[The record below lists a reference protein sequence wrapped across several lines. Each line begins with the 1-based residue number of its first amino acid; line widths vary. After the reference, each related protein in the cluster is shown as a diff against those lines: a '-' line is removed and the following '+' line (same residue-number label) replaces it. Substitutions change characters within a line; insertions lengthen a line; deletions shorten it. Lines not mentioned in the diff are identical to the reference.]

1 MKKVLLIG
9 YPFPY
14 RHGGSPR
21 LVGLAKYLPEFGWEP
36 DILTPPLDEKP
47 GPELKIIETGY
58 SRPLWEKILKISPG
72 EDARKRMKQ
81 RLGDKSK
88 KSVLDFFFTHAGE
101 ILNYPDYDKGWK
113 RFAVKQGSDLLS
125 AGEFSAII
133 SSSAPVTAHLI
144 ARELKIKFKKPW
156 IADLRDL
163 WTQNHNYSYSAVR
176 KFFDRRLEIKTL
188 SAADALVT
196 VSEPWASKLGELH
209 RNKPVF
215 TVTNGFDPETV
226 NNPPAPLTSKFTITY
241 TGLIYPGQQDT
252 GKLFAALSE
261 LVSKGDVEAG
271 KIEVRFYGSAEEWLD
286 KEAEKFG
293 LANMVKQYGQ
303 VPRDTAI
310 QKQRES
316 QLLLLLDWD
325 DPREKGTYPGKV
337 FEYLAAGRPILAT
350 GGFKENVVAA
360 LLRETKAG
368 IQAVD
373 TVEIIGALL
382 DFYGEFK
389 RNGRLAPRGDE
400 NIIKNYSQSGMAKKF
415 ADVLGKLGQ

>member
-1 MKKVLLIG
+1 
-9 YPFPY
+9 
-14 RHGGSPR
+14 
-21 LVGLAKYLPEFGWEP
+21 
-36 DILTPPLDEKP
+36 
-47 GPELKIIETGY
+47 
-58 SRPLWEKILKISPG
+58 
-72 EDARKRMKQ
+72 
-81 RLGDKSK
+81 
-88 KSVLDFFFTHAGE
+88 
-101 ILNYPDYDKGWK
+101 YDKGWK